1 MKRIIILNED
11 LETQMRMYLALST
24 RYKVEIAE
32 DEAML
37 MRMIR
42 RKKPRLIFLDGEYSG
57 YAREGKSIT
66 KTVRKIKKKYNELHV
81 IAVLNSH
88 ANKET
93 NSDHVLYHP
102 VNEKDVRDAV
112 QSLLEL
118 SPLTF

>member
-42 RKKPRLIFLDGEYSG
+42 RKKPRLIFLDEEYSG
-57 YAREGKSIT
+57 YAREGRSIT
-66 KTVRKIKKKYNELHV
+66 KTVQKIKKKYTELQV
-81 IAVLNSH
+81 ISVLNSH
-88 ANKET
+88 SKKAT
-93 NSDHVLYHP
+93 NSDFVLYHP
-102 VNEKDVRDAV
+102 FNEMDVQKAV

-118 SPLTF
+118 SPLPC

>member
-1 MKRIIILNED
+1 MKRIIILNEE

-57 YAREGKSIT
+57 YSREGKSIT
-66 KTVRKIKKKYNELHV
+66 KTVQKIKKKYHELQV
-81 IAVLNSH
+81 ISIMNTRTKGA
-88 ANKET
+88 A
-93 NSDHVLYHP
+93 NSDRILYHP
-102 VNEKDVRDAV
+102 FDESDIQKAV
-112 QSLLEL
+112 QALLEL
-118 SPLTF
+118 SPVPG